1 MSEARVK
8 KWLPLRDGKGFCGR
22 FLAAKQGK
30 TVRSRSSNSDG
41 SWDSK
46 SHHFHF
52 LLVPYAPHNTTSH
65 QHPHRPQE
73 FKSTVLTVFSCSSFF
88 PVSGWL
94 SHGRGVGRKTTNTA
108 ECEYNAGTP
117 SLSSCTGETGVAT
130 ATATGIT
137 ATVAVARGR
146 RRHGDGV
153 GTDELFYR

>member
-94 SHGRGVGRKTTNTA
+94 SHGRGD
-108 ECEYNAGTP
+108 GTP
-117 SLSSCTGETGVAT
+117 PC
-130 ATATGIT
+130 
-137 ATVAVARGR
+137 
-146 RRHGDGV
+146 GV
-153 GTDELFYR
+153 GASFKIRGTSSRVMELKRSGKASTSGTGHGCGTTMG